1 MFRALDEP
9 MRLIAFIIIL
19 ASAFFSRKSNAVPL
33 DPLTTFCTANPTEC
47 RKGSVSLLTARGIGT
62 NAYYSIEVDPTTG
75 AIPISDAGG
84 SITIDGSVTVI
95 SSVSPTGRAYADSI
109 RHNYASTNVT
119 TGAWV
124 QIIAST
130 AATINTMIID
140 DTCGEV
146 MELGTGAP
154 ASETRKMLVPRGGQ
168 GVPVDLAV
176 PSGTRISL
184 RAISGNCTA
193 GDFVLT
199 GLN

>member
-1 MFRALDEP
+1 MFRVLEEP
-9 MRLIAFIIIL
+9 FRLILLIIL
-19 ASAFFSRKSNAVPL
+19 LGFAFLAKKSHAVPL

-62 NAYYSIEVDPTTG
+62 NSYYSLEVDPTTG
-75 AIPISDAGG
+75 GLPITDAGG
-84 SITIDGSVTVI
+84 SITIDGSVTVT

-119 TGAWV
+119 TGSWV

-130 AATINTMIID
+130 AATINTIIVD

-146 MELGTGAP
+146 MELGTGA
-154 ASETRKMLVPRGGQ
+154 AAAEARRMLVPRGGQ
-168 GVPVDLAV
+168 GVPVDLAIAA
-176 PSGTRISL
+176 GTRVSL
-184 RAISGNCTA
+184 RAVTASCTS